1 MSTGPKRIKTRTN
14 VHPRAGKQP
23 EKRGGARAG
32 AGRPNKVVRA
42 KAADLRIEFIE
53 RLKAVNDDPTQLGKH
68 WMDPWIEPL
77 YNSQQKATNEG
88 AKYLSKMFDYI
99 FHETP
104 ASPRGWI
111 SPHSSLPS
119 EA

>member
-32 AGRPNKVVRA
+32 AGRPSKVVRA

-53 RLKAVNDDPTQLGKH
+53 RLKIRNPVGRCGMGVP
-68 WMDPWIEPL
+68 
-77 YNSQQKATNEG
+77 S
-88 AKYLSKMFDYI
+88 
-99 FHETP
+99 TP
-104 ASPRGWI
+104 STRHP
-111 SPHSSLPS
+111 
-119 EA
+119 